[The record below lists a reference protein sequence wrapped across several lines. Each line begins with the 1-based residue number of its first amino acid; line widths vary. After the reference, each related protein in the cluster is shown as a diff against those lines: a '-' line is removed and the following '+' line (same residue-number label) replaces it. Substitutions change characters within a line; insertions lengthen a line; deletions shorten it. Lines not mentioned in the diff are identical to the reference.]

1 MNPTEIADALEA
13 IASQPYDPEEFPYA
27 FGLATGLDPTTV
39 TKLRPGARSLNR
51 SKLPGGVLMN
61 KKFHFAP
68 AEPGEVDAVLELLR
82 VQKANDKHK
91 PAVLI
96 ATDGE
101 TLAAEHLAT
110 GETHRC
116 AFADLHRHFG
126 FFLPAAGM
134 TRFKAAEENEVDVR
148 ATGKLAKLYDALLK
162 KNPDWKS
169 EARRHELNQF
179 MTRLIFC
186 LFAEDVGIFPKDQF
200 SRLITNHA
208 GERGAEAHIA
218 IVQAFTAMARPASER
233 GALPDWAHAFE
244 YVNGGLFAGVI
255 DCPVFDPIAWGY
267 FTDAARLDWKEIN
280 PDIFGSMIQSV
291 ADASMRGELGMH
303 YTSVPNILK
312 VLGPLFLDDL
322 DAEIEAAWDN
332 AAGLEK
338 VLKRLGRIRV
348 FDPACGSG
356 NFLVIAYR
364 ELRKREMTILDRI
377 KALKGEGQTRL
388 WSSISLA
395 NFHGIE
401 IADFAAETAKLALFI
416 AEYQSNAAM
425 AELFGG
431 TASALPLRDGGHI
444 ICDNALRVDW
454 DTVCPPPKGDEEVFI
469 AGNPPFVGFNSRNK
483 SQSADMAKVL
493 QGRLNKFDRLDLV
506 ICWFVKAADYLRK
519 NGGRA
524 ALVSTSS
531 ISQGV
536 SVGILWPEVVRDGVE
551 IDFAYRPFLWSNNA
565 ADNAA
570 VSCVIV
576 GLSKPGN
583 SIRRIFDGELIQS
596 VPRISSYLIAAP
608 DVPVNGKARPIF
620 DVPKMDVGSIA
631 RDDGNLIFDE
641 NSRREIENSYPQAS
655 KFLRRYMGAQEV
667 TRGIIRYCLWARPSD
682 LSEVESVPPFRE
694 RLEKVADFRS
704 ASDAAVTRE
713 AAKTPHVFG
722 QITGLGIAI
731 NHAILMPRTSSSR
744 RPYLPVELVDS
755 NVIASAD
762 CQVLF
767 DAPLWCFSILASKL
781 HYVWVSTVSG
791 RMKNDFRYSSTL
803 CWHVFPVPRFTEAQL
818 DALSDSARVILK
830 TRYLH
835 HPKTIADLYDPEK
848 MPEDLREVHR
858 RNDEL
863 LESMYI
869 GRPFRNDT
877 ERLEKLFKLYAA
889 RVEKLKA
896 EGDGKLGAK
905 SKTKSKSKTRG
916 AA

>member
-444 ICDNALRVDW
+444 VCDNALRVDW
-454 DTVCPPPKGDEEVFI
+454 DTVCPPPQGDEEVFI
-469 AGNPPFVGFNSRNK
+469 AGNPPFLGKAQQEAHQKADKDALFGDLGTNYKAFDYVVGWFYKAGQYIAGRNA
-483 SQSADMAKVL
+483 Q
-493 QGRLNKFDRLDLV
+493 
-506 ICWFVKAADYLRK
+506 
-519 NGGRA
+519 A
-524 ALVSTSS
+524 ALVATNSIAQGDAASTVWSL
-531 ISQGV
+531 
-536 SVGILWPEVVRDGVE
+536 ILGETRE
-551 IDFAYRPFLWSNNA
+551 IGFAHRTFKWRNNA
-565 ADNAA
+565 AANAA
-570 VSCVIV
+570 VMCVIV
-576 GLSKPGN
+576 G
-583 SIRRIFDGELIQS
+583 IRNRSNAPKRLFDGELTAETGHIN
-596 VPRISSYLIAAP
+596 SYLLAMPETDIRRTSSSCFGLPEMQFGNMPYDAGHLLLNP
-608 DVPVNGKARPIF
+608 EE
-620 DVPKMDVGSIA
+620 
-631 RDDGNLIFDE
+631 RDTIINA
-641 NSRREIENSYPQAS
+641 YPQAAQ
-655 KFLRRYMGAQEV
+655 FIRRFMGSQEV
-667 TRGIIRYCLWARPSD
+667 VKGIERYCIWIDDSD
-682 LSEVESVPPFRE
+682 LSEALQIRPIAESIEATRVARLDMKDKAGKALAERPHQFRE
-694 RLEKVADFRS
+694 HYAPSRS
-704 ASDAAVTRE
+704 A
-713 AAKTPHVFG
+713 
-722 QITGLGIAI
+722 
-731 NHAILMPRTSSSR
+731 ILVPSVSSER
-744 RPYLPVELVDS
+744 RPYLPVAYYGAD
-755 NVIASAD
+755 VIASNLNFA
-762 CQVLF
+762 LY
-767 DAPLWCFSILASKL
+767 DAPEWCLAIIASRLHLVWIGTVCGKL
-781 HYVWVSTVSG
+781 KS
-791 RMKNDFRYSSTL
+791 DFRYSNTL
-803 CWHVFPVPRFTEAQL
+803 GWNTFPVPRFTEAQL
-818 DALSDSARVILK
+818 EALNESARAILK

-835 HPKTIADLYDPEK
+835 HPKTIAQLYDPDK

-889 RVEKLKA
+889 RVAKLKA
-896 EGDGKLGAK
+896 EGK
-905 SKTKSKSKTRG
+905 SKPRAKAKTKTKSKTRG